1 MGKGG
6 QGLTYATEGRDLNGL
21 IRNGIGDM
29 DNIYCVLTMY
39 QLHSEA
45 CIITFN
51 PHNDLLRRI
60 LYCPDFT
67 DKKVSAEIVTC
78 PRSTVGSVASH
89 IRCPRVGTRLCV
101 KRMNDKVGSDLTL
114 VVPIPWAFEEWGL
127 LA

>member
-45 CIITFN
+45 CVITFN
-51 PHNDLLRRI
+51 PHNDLLRRL

-67 DKKVSAEIVTC
+67 DKKGECRDCAL
-78 PRSTVGSVASH
+78 P
-89 IRCPRVGTRLCV
+89 
-101 KRMNDKVGSDLTL
+101 KVHSRKCCLTHSL
-114 VVPIPWAFEEWGL
+114 PQSRHATMC
-127 LA
+127 